1 MFFKTIGIHKQ
12 LSSFSVLLGSFLNLI
27 SGSHRFSSEISSIF
41 HFNPGEALPGTGQ
54 ASYIKNGALK
64 AFFESKRES

>member
-1 MFFKTIGIHKQ
+1 MFSLNTSIHKQ
-12 LSSFSVLLGSFLNLI
+12 LSSFSVLLGSFLNFI

-54 ASYIKNGALK
+54 APYIKHGALK
-64 AFFESKRES
+64 AFLDSKCES